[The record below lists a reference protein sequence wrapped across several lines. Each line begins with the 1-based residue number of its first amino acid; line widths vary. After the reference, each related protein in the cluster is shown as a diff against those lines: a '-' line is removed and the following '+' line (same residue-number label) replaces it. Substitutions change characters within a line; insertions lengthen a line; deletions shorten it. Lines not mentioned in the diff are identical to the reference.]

1 MKNAKNIV
9 LVGFR
14 GTGKGAIGRAI
25 AKKLGMG
32 FFDTDK
38 EIERRERKRIPEI
51 FSAVGEQGFRKIE
64 KEIVAELASK
74 NGVVIASGGGVV
86 IEDSNIRSLKSNSV
100 VILLRASPVEIY
112 KRIRGDDGR
121 PKLTD
126 KGEFEE
132 ITYLLRERELQY
144 VKAADVEFNTD
155 FRSIEECAVT
165 IIKKIRE
172 EGYIDG

>member
-64 KEIVAELASK
+64 KDPEEYEKLSWMEKADFLEWILITKDKWYVSESTKLQMTEL
-74 NGVVIASGGGVV
+74 
-86 IEDSNIRSLKSNSV
+86 EDKVFS
-100 VILLRASPVEIY
+100 AQ
-112 KRIRGDDGR
+112 
-121 PKLTD
+121 KLVQD
-126 KGEFEE
+126 
-132 ITYLLRERELQY
+132 TYQ
-144 VKAADVEFNTD
+144 
-155 FRSIEECAVT
+155 
-165 IIKKIRE
+165 
-172 EGYIDG
+172 